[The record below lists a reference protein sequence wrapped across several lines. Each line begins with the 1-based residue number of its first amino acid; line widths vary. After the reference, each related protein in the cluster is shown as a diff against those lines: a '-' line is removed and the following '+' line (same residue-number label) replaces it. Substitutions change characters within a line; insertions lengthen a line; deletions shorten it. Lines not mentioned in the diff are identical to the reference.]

1 MTFDPIERWN
11 LTLCAG
17 AIAASLALVSP
28 LFAWSL
34 AAGAALEAVNFRGLR
49 GAAHALFAGQL
60 PGGRR
65 WTAAFGARFAL
76 LTVGIAVAIYVGAH
90 PVGLVIGLSLV
101 IPAAIIEAWRTRPE
115 IDPNAP
121 ALAADD
127 ELWDRWNPWLAREIA
142 DEEDDE

>member
-17 AIAASLALVSP
+17 AIAAGLTLVSP

-49 GAAHALFAGQL
+49 GAAQALFEGQL
-60 PGGRR
+60 PGSRR

-76 LTVGIAVAIYVGAH
+76 LALGIGVAIHVGAH

-115 IDPNAP
+115 IDPEAP

-127 ELWDRWNPWLAREIA
+127 ERWDQWNPWLAREID
-142 DEEDDE
+142 DEEEDA